1 MPYDPLY
8 PADGI
13 LIRAVE
19 MRDQFQGLKS
29 LIDAIPDGP
38 PGPPGPAGPQGA
50 TGESG
55 QQGPEGPQGPMGE
68 VSQQTL
74 NSAIMDSAR
83 NPTSLSTLSLN
94 ISDPPTKTE
103 VEAILGALNTLIS
116 ALQRQP

>member
-19 MRDQFQGLKS
+19 MRNQFQGLKS
-29 LIDAIPDGP
+29 LIDAIPD
-38 PGPPGPAGPQGA
+38 GPPGPAGPQGA

-68 VSQQTL
+68 VSQQAL
-74 NSAIMDSAR
+74 NSAIMDTAR
-83 NPTSLSTLSLN
+83 NPTSISTLSLN
-94 ISDPPTKTE
+94 ISDPPTKAE
-103 VEAILGALNTLIS
+103 VEAILGALNTLLS